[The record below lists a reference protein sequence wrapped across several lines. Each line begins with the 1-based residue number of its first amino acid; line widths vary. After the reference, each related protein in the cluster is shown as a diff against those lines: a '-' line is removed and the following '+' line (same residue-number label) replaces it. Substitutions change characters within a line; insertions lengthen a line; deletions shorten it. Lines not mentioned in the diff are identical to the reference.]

1 MNNTFKLGRSIAL
14 LVPFY
19 RKLHKKREEI
29 FSNKIIITMVIDSD
43 SKDCSFINVLDRQ
56 QWII

>member
-29 FSNKIIITMVIDSD
+29 FSNKIIITMVIMAIVKID
-43 SKDCSFINVLDRQ
+43 VLML
-56 QWII
+56 WI